1 MRRKTAVIIPEQFV
15 IKGKLR
21 DMISETNKGNH
32 FRIFKTREDAEIWL
46 TN

>member
-1 MRRKTAVIIPEQFV
+1 
-15 IKGKLR
+15 
-21 DMISETNKGNH
+21 MISETNKGNH